1 MRTSMGFLM
10 IYVFF
15 SGTSHVKLSSPMV
28 GRIRNLFFEQ
38 DWLVKSMDGTVLVGE
53 WSEWVIFLGDDDG

>member
-1 MRTSMGFLM
+1 MF
-10 IYVFF
+10 FF

-53 WSEWVIFLGDDDG
+53 WSEWVIFFGDDDG